1 MSDNNNRNFPPPGGS
16 GNFGPP
22 QGGGPG
28 GPPGGG
34 GFGPPQGGGPGG
46 PPPQRESFGGPVVR
60 QTLSATERPR
70 TRRPPGPGGPGGGPM
85 GFMMG
90 GTARDFKGTMRRL
103 LVFIKPY
110 IPQFILIGFLTV
122 LATILQIL
130 GPRINGMVIDELFNG
145 AMAQMRGTGSINF
158 VRIAQI
164 ISWLIWLFVVG
175 TVFQFIQGWVMSG
188 ISANLTYRFRDDLS
202 RKIHR
207 LPFTFFDG
215 TTHGEILSRITNDV
229 DTVTMTLNTSINQV
243 ITSACQL
250 LGIIAIMCTINWPL
264 TVASLALL
272 SLSFLVV
279 RVIIKHSQVLFRT
292 QQTYLGQVNSHV
304 EEMFSA
310 HTVVKAFS
318 GEVKSV
324 ETFNESNDVLY
335 NAAWRANFI
344 SGLMMPLNGLIGNII
359 FVGICIAGGALAVQ
373 GRMTLGG
380 IQAFTQYVRQLSQ
393 PINQIAQVTNMLQQT
408 AAAAERVFEFL
419 EQPEEVPETAEPL
432 STKGIAGQVTF
443 DHVGFGYDPSVP
455 VIKDFSAEVKTGQK
469 IAIVGPTGAGKTTI
483 VKLLMRFYD
492 ADRGSIAIDGHD
504 IKLFTRDDLRHL
516 FGMVLQDTWL
526 FNGTIRENIRYGR
539 LNATDAEVEEAA
551 KAAQVD
557 FFVHTWPEGYN
568 MELNEETSNISQ
580 GQKQLLTI
588 ARAILA
594 DPGMLILDEAT
605 SSVDTR
611 TEGLIQTAM
620 DNLMKGRT
628 SFVIAHRLSTIR
640 NADLI
645 LAIQDGDIVEQG
657 THAELLD
664 RGGFYAALY
673 NSQFEG
679 AEEAL

>member
-1 MSDNNNRNFPPPGGS
+1 
-16 GNFGPP
+16 
-22 QGGGPG
+22 
-28 GPPGGG
+28 
-34 GFGPPQGGGPGG
+34 
-46 PPPQRESFGGPVVR
+46 
-60 QTLSATERPR
+60 
-70 TRRPPGPGGPGGGPM
+70 M

-103 LVFIKPY
+103 LAFIKPY
-110 IPQFILIGFLTV
+110 IPKFIFIGFLTV

-145 AMAQMRGTGSINF
+145 AMARMQGRGSINF
-158 VRIAQI
+158 LRIAQI

-188 ISANLTYRFRDDLS
+188 VSANLTYRFRDELS
-202 RKIHR
+202 QKIHR

-264 TVASLALL
+264 TIGSLALL

-318 GEVKSV
+318 GEEKSV
-324 ETFNESNDVLY
+324 ETFNQSNDILY
-335 NAAWRANFI
+335 NAAWKANFI

-359 FVGICIAGGALAVQ
+359 FVGICIAGGAMAVQ

-419 EQPEEVPETAEPL
+419 EQTEEVPEAAEPQ
-432 STKGIAGQVTF
+432 STEGIAGQVTF
-443 DHVGFGYDPSVP
+443 DHVGFGYDPATP
-455 VIKDFSAEVKTGQK
+455 VIRDFSAHIKPGQK

-492 ADRGSIAIDGHD
+492 VDRGSIAIDGHN
-504 IKLFTRDDLRHL
+504 IKVFTRNDLRHL

-539 LNATDAEVEEAA
+539 LGATDEEVENAA

-557 FFVHTWPEGYN
+557 FFVHTWPEGYS

-645 LAIQDGDIVEQG
+645 LAIRDGDIVEQG
-657 THAELLD
+657 THEELLKS
-664 RGGFYAALY
+664 GGFYAALY

-679 AEEAL
+679 AEEAG

>member
-1 MSDNNNRNFPPPGGS
+1 MSDINGNSPPRGE
-16 GNFGPP
+16 N
-22 QGGGPG
+22 
-28 GPPGGG
+28 
-34 GFGPPQGGGPGG
+34 
-46 PPPQRESFGGPVVR
+46 FGGPALR
-60 QTLSATERPR
+60 QSLTPTERFGAG
-70 TRRPPGPGGPGGGPM
+70 RRPVLRPMGFGPGGGRGGPM
-85 GFMMG
+85 AFMMG
-90 GTARDFKGTMRRL
+90 GTPRDFKGAIRRL

-110 IPQFILIGFLTV
+110 IPKFILVGILAI
-122 LATILQIL
+122 LATLLQIA
-130 GPRINGMVIDELFNG
+130 GPRINGMIIDELFDG
-145 AMAQMRGTGSINF
+145 AMAQARGTGSINF
-158 VRIAQI
+158 VRIARI
-164 ISWLIWLFVVG
+164 ISALIWIFAVG
-175 TVFQFIQGWVMSG
+175 AVFHVFQGWVMSG
-188 ISANLTYRFRDDLS
+188 ISANLRYRFRDELS

-215 TTHGEILSRITNDV
+215 ATNGEILSRITNDV
-229 DTVTMTLNTSINQV
+229 DTVTTTLNMSINQM
-243 ITSACQL
+243 ITSVCHL
-250 LGIIAIMCTINWPL
+250 LGIVAIMSSINWPL
-264 TVASLALL
+264 AVGSLALL

-279 RVIIKHSQVLFRT
+279 KVIIKYSQALFKT
-292 QQTYLGQVNSHV
+292 QQAYLGQVNSHV
-304 EEMFSA
+304 EEMLGA

-318 GEVKSV
+318 GEKKSV

-359 FVGICIAGGALAVQ
+359 FVGICIAGGALAVKGQ
-373 GRMTLGG
+373 MSLGE

-419 EQPEEVPETAEPL
+419 EQPEEIPETAEPR
-432 STKGIAGQVTF
+432 STEGIAGRVVF
-443 DHVGFGYDPSVP
+443 DHVGFGYDPDAP
-455 VIKDFSAEVKTGQK
+455 VIKDFSAEIKPGQK

-492 ADRGSIAIDGHD
+492 VDRGSIAIDGTD
-504 IKLFTRDDLRHL
+504 IKLFARNDLRHL

-526 FNGTIRENIRYGR
+526 FNGSIRENIRYGR
-539 LNATDAEVEEAA
+539 LEATDEEVEEAA
-551 KAAQVD
+551 RAAQVD

-588 ARAILA
+588 ARAILV
-594 DPGMLILDEAT
+594 DPQMLILDEAT

-640 NADLI
+640 NADRI
-645 LAIQDGDIVEQG
+645 LAIRDGDIVEQG
-657 THAELLD
+657 THEELL
-664 RGGFYAALY
+664 RLGGFYAALY

-679 AEEAL
+679 RDERS

>member
-1 MSDNNNRNFPPPGGS
+1 M
-16 GNFGPP
+16 
-22 QGGGPG
+22 
-28 GPPGGG
+28 
-34 GFGPPQGGGPGG
+34 
-46 PPPQRESFGGPVVR
+46 
-60 QTLSATERPR
+60 A
-70 TRRPPGPGGPGGGPM
+70 
-85 GFMMG
+85 FMMG

-110 IPQFILIGFLTV
+110 IPQFIFIGFLTI

-130 GPRINGMVIDELFNG
+130 GPRINGMAIDELFNG
-145 AMAQMRGTGSINF
+145 AMAHIQGTGSINF

-164 ISWLIWLFVVG
+164 ISWLVWLFVVS
-175 TVFQFIQGWVMSG
+175 TIFQFIQGWVMSG
-188 ISANLTYRFRDDLS
+188 ISANLTYRFRDELS

-215 TTHGEILSRITNDV
+215 ATHGEILSRITNDV
-229 DTVTMTLNTSINQV
+229 DTVTMTLNQSINQV
-243 ITSACQL
+243 ITSFCQL
-250 LGIIAIMCTINWPL
+250 LGIVVIMCTINWPL
-264 TVASLALL
+264 TLGSLALL

-318 GEVKSV
+318 GEEKSV
-324 ETFNESNDVLY
+324 ETFNKSNDILY
-335 NAAWRANFI
+335 DAAWKSNFI

-359 FVGICIAGGALAVQ
+359 FVGICIAGGALAVK
-373 GRMTLGG
+373 GRMSLGG

-419 EQPEEVPETAEPL
+419 EQSEEVPEAAEPQ
-432 STKGIAGQVTF
+432 STEGITGQVAF
-443 DHVGFGYDPSVP
+443 DHVGFGYDPAVP
-455 VIKDFSAEVKTGQK
+455 VIRDFSSEVKPGQK

-492 ADRGSIAIDGHD
+492 VDRGSIAIDGHD
-504 IKLFTRDDLRHL
+504 IKLFARNDLRHL

-526 FNGTIRENIRYGR
+526 FNGTIRENIRYGK
-539 LNATDAEVEEAA
+539 LDATDAEVEEAA

-557 FFVHTWPEGYN
+557 FFVHTWPQGYN

-594 DPGMLILDEAT
+594 NPQMLILDEAT

-620 DNLMKGRT
+620 DHLMQGRT

-645 LAIQDGDIVEQG
+645 LAIRDGDIVEQG
-657 THAELLD
+657 THEELLN
-664 RGGFYAALY
+664 RGGFYAAMY

-679 AEEAL
+679 VEETGRSG